1 MRIVS
6 HENHCSDSIRAK
18 LPHFLTV
25 FPVPACLPNLL
36 LSFLKANVAS
46 GQDFARRSGA
56 TLYYQRTPTNSFFD
70 KIRIVLWGIIAQW
83 WSLVAVKYRK
93 SNIIENQKQVF
104 LTVNLHMHLQKC
116 PNQFSPKLFLLV
128 PFNTSH

>member
-1 MRIVS
+1 M
-6 HENHCSDSIRAK
+6 
-18 LPHFLTV
+18 
-25 FPVPACLPNLL
+25 PACLPNLL

-93 SNIIENQKQVF
+93 FNIIENQKQA
-104 LTVNLHMHLQKC
+104 
-116 PNQFSPKLFLLV
+116 
-128 PFNTSH
+128 FNS